1 MNCKRA
7 CAWRTWT
14 CLVLVASVLG
24 FGPRLA
30 GAADEAAGLRA
41 GAATSNITPPL
52 GSDIIGGF
60 HPIPAKHV
68 HDELHARVLV
78 LDDGANPVAIVIC
91 DLLGIAGG
99 VSDEARKLIEAECQ
113 IPAAN
118 VLIAG
123 THTHSAASAL
133 GASRAAWQRPPLD
146 DYQRF
151 VVRRIADGVR
161 RAWNQREPAE
171 ITWGVADEPNQVFN
185 RRWFMKPGTI
195 PVNPLGG
202 QDQVKMN
209 PPRASADLDRPA
221 GPTDPQVWVVYARAK
236 SGRPIGLLANYSLH
250 YVGGVGDGHISADYF
265 AMFADRMAQLLAAD
279 RLDPPFVAMLSNGTS
294 GDINNIDFRK
304 PGERM
309 APYAKMKQVADDVAA
324 AAVKAV
330 KDSPWRADVKLGASY
345 REVEVGARRVPREA
359 LERARAL
366 LAEPRDLNK
375 PKSLEIIYAERSLSL
390 SDWPAG
396 VPVAVQTLRIGE
408 LAIGTMP
415 CEVFA
420 EIGLDLKRRS
430 PRQPYFTIELAHNY
444 FGYLPTPAQHKLGG
458 YETWLGTNRLEES
471 ASDQLTAAL
480 LEMLAQP

>member
-1 MNCKRA
+1 MCRCRWIRNVGA
-7 CAWRTWT
+7 Y
-14 CLVLVASVLG
+14 LVVLG
-24 FGPRLA
+24 LCVVA
-30 GAADEAAGLRA
+30 GVARSDDAPTLKA

-78 LDDGANPVAIVIC
+78 LDDGRSPLAIVIC
-91 DLLGIAGG
+91 DLLGVAGG
-99 VSDEARKLIEAECQ
+99 VTDEARKLIETECK

-146 DYQRF
+146 EYQQF
-151 VVRRIADGVR
+151 LVRRIADGVR

-171 ITWGVADEPNQVFN
+171 ITWGAEDEPDQVFN

-221 GPTDPQVWVVYARAK
+221 GPTDPQVSVVLVRSK

-265 AMFADRMAQLLAAD
+265 AMFADRMTQLLDAD
-279 RLDPPFVAMLSNGTS
+279 RLDPPFVAMMSNGTS
-294 GDINNIDFRK
+294 GDINNIDFRAA
-304 PGERM
+304 GERLP
-309 APYAKMKQVADDVAA
+309 PYAKMKRVADEVADAA
-324 AAVKAV
+324 ARAIK
-330 KDSPWRADVKLGASY
+330 STPWHDNLTLGAEY
-345 REVEVGARRVPREA
+345 REVEIGSRQTPVAA
-359 LERARAL
+359 IERARFL
-366 LAEPRDLNK
+366 LTQPRDINK
-375 PKSLEIIYAERSLSL
+375 PKTLEVIYAERTLSL
-390 SDWPAG
+390 AEWPKS
-396 VPVAVQTLRIGE
+396 VPVAVQVLRIGD

-420 EIGLDLKRRS
+420 EIGLELKQRS
-430 PRQPYFTIELAHNY
+430 PRKPYFTIELAHGY
-444 FGYLPTPAQHKLGG
+444 YGYLPTPAQHRLGG
-458 YETWLGTNRLEES
+458 YETWLGTNRLEEQ
-471 ASDQLTAAL
+471 ASEKLVAAL
-480 LEMLAQP
+480 LEMLAAGN